1 MQNLNQQY
9 NRLLSP
15 PTAPVNMH
23 AEVLSSRSSMVNKN
37 VLRQQQEPMMDSD
50 EEILSDANDEQ
61 SEPRSIGATEL
72 RTAERIS
79 LFPQQKP
86 QEPSE
91 AGTSRGA
98 PISMPIP
105 PGTAN
110 IFGAYD
116 YEQALGMKTLRRQVI
131 ERAESMLKEQLEK
144 QVKSAML
151 RYDGPTTTISPAR
164 PQLMHEASCSSE
176 VRGTR

>member
-1 MQNLNQQY
+1 
-9 NRLLSP
+9 
-15 PTAPVNMH
+15 MH

-37 VLRQQQEPMMDSD
+37 VLRQQQEPLMDSD

-86 QEPSE
+86 QERSE
-91 AGTSRGA
+91 AAGPRGP